1 MNIREKQE
9 VIKTL
14 EKENDKLAGQIQ
26 KEAEVFK
33 KKQSEFFSRNQDL
46 EKVLQETARKSDVL
60 AKDLIALK
68 EEYDKER
75 RKSMAYEQN

>member
-1 MNIREKQE
+1 
-9 VIKTL
+9 
-14 EKENDKLAGQIQ
+14 
-26 KEAEVFK
+26 
-33 KKQSEFFSRNQDL
+33 
-46 EKVLQETARKSDVL
+46 VLQETARKSDVL